1 MIKLNKTTQK
11 AKRFIRAYQNSTN
24 YRLEDCYNNY
34 SYAKERAFD
43 YCINKMEKMGGS
55 YGCIIGYNTCFF
67 TFAFEVNDK
76 GGNEDECKR
85 NSKTLTNNHI

>member
-1 MIKLNKTTQK
+1 MTKLNKTTQK
-11 AKRFIRAYQNSTN
+11 AKNYIRSYQNSTN
-24 YRLEDCYNNY
+24 YRLDDCYNNY

-43 YCINKMEKMGGS
+43 YCINKMQEMGGK

-76 GGNEDECKR
+76 LIVICPSNEYEIQ
-85 NSKTLTNNHI
+85 L